1 MTVTAFFLMC
11 PHFYVKSMPPKS
23 DSQLSCQSIE
33 TEKDKTDKLLNFKG
47 IFMATAKC
55 IFEILKN

>member
-1 MTVTAFFLMC
+1 
-11 PHFYVKSMPPKS
+11 MPPKS